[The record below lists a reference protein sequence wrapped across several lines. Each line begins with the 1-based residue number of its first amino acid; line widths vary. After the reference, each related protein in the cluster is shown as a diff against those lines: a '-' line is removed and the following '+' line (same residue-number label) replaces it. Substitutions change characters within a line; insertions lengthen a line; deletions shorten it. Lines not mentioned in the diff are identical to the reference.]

1 MINIKASNRNFIKKL
16 VRKLFKAGYCWK
28 RLNARK

>member
-1 MINIKASNRNFIKKL
+1 MIKASNRNFINKNP